1 MYSKY
6 LHTFPFLQ
14 SDDKKKQGESSKKEI
29 KKFRELSFHAQS
41 SEEDGGV
48 EVVEPVPRPSTVSC
62 DWWRAGHVTST
73 LTLIG
78 RQVAGGSVAP
88 SLGSLQDRDHS
99 PHLRRL
105 ISVNTADNADTHRSG
120 HCSTQL
126 PEKLDYR
133 FY

>member
-6 LHTFPFLQ
+6 LHIYPFLQ

-48 EVVEPVPRPSTVSC
+48 EAVEPAPRPSTVSC
-62 DWWRAGHVTST
+62 GWWRAGHVTST

-78 RQVAGGSVAP
+78 PGGRGQRGAEPGQPPGPGPQPAP
-88 SLGSLQDRDHS
+88 QEA
-99 PHLRRL
+99 HLR
-105 ISVNTADNADTHRSG
+105 
-120 HCSTQL
+120 
-126 PEKLDYR
+126 
-133 FY
+133 

>member
-6 LHTFPFLQ
+6 LHINPFLQ

-48 EVVEPVPRPSTVSC
+48 EAVEPAPRPSTVSC
-62 DWWRAGHVTST
+62 GWWRAGHVTST

-78 RQVAGGSVAP
+78 PGGRGQRGAEPGQPPGPGPQPAP
-88 SLGSLQDRDHS
+88 QEA
-99 PHLRRL
+99 HLRQQGGQRGHSQVRTLKHAAAEEARL
-105 ISVNTADNADTHRSG
+105 
-120 HCSTQL
+120 
-126 PEKLDYR
+126 
-133 FY
+133 